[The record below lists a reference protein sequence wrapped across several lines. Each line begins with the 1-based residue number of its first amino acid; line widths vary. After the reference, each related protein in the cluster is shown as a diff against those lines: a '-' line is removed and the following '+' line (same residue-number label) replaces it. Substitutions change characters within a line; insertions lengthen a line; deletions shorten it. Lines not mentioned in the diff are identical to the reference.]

1 MWVGGTTCCAAAESL
16 QAASLS
22 TGRVGPC
29 RACAAPFWLMM
40 PAESTASKTDEG
52 RRARNILVFSPNR
65 NPLHDSRLLR
75 LCAYLAGSGWAV
87 RLMWVQGSIDRIP
100 ILPVYAQACP
110 CVVPGRFFR
119 DEPGKVRRLIKL
131 LRTTWYVA
139 RALRREKSPFLW
151 VSGLSSLA
159 LTAPYLV
166 LHWRVR
172 FVYDAREYSLGQH
185 DCIGRNRKS
194 IRQRLMICG
203 IVTTEQWASRRAVAI
218 VHTNRWRR
226 RLFEHSHI
234 VARAKSFIVENLHC
248 RSLDDIGEE
257 PPSSTAVIVGYV
269 GLMSPG
275 RGLDLLVES
284 LRLLPSDY
292 NVTIVGPGTE
302 EQEAAILRH
311 AENIGVEGRVS
322 LVSAVP
328 YWELQRVCRT
338 FTCGTLLIED
348 SCLNNRYCSPNK
360 IFDFI
365 AAGCPS
371 VVTGVPPLRDL
382 VRSFGIG
389 IVVPEPIDAAN
400 VAVAIRRIVENH
412 ALFHRSCV
420 LASDNMDWMT
430 QSRTVDRIMAMLGS

>member
-1 MWVGGTTCCAAAESL
+1 
-16 QAASLS
+16 
-22 TGRVGPC
+22 
-29 RACAAPFWLMM
+29 MM

-203 IVTTEQWASRRAVAI
+203 IVTAEQWASCRASLSSTQTAGVADCLS
-218 VHTNRWRR
+218 TLTLSRGQSPSSWRTCIA
-226 RLFEHSHI
+226 EVWMIS
-234 VARAKSFIVENLHC
+234 AKSHH
-248 RSLDDIGEE
+248 
-257 PPSSTAVIVGYV
+257 
-269 GLMSPG
+269 
-275 RGLDLLVES
+275 
-284 LRLLPSDY
+284 LR
-292 NVTIVGPGTE
+292 
-302 EQEAAILRH
+302 
-311 AENIGVEGRVS
+311 
-322 LVSAVP
+322 
-328 YWELQRVCRT
+328 
-338 FTCGTLLIED
+338 
-348 SCLNNRYCSPNK
+348 
-360 IFDFI
+360 
-365 AAGCPS
+365 
-371 VVTGVPPLRDL
+371 PL
-382 VRSFGIG
+382 
-389 IVVPEPIDAAN
+389 
-400 VAVAIRRIVENH
+400 
-412 ALFHRSCV
+412 
-420 LASDNMDWMT
+420 
-430 QSRTVDRIMAMLGS
+430 